1 MKEPQRLFSITG
13 IMLTA
18 DGQRHIGA
26 AISTSD
32 FCAQYAAEK
41 VIKGKNELHSLASF
55 AKT

>member
-1 MKEPQRLFSITG
+1 MQEPQRLFSITG

-26 AISTSD
+26 AISTSN

-41 VIKGKNELHSLASF
+41 VRKG
-55 AKT
+55 